1 MTCLTWRKSSFSG
14 EAANCIYIAV
24 APDGTVRLRESDTPE
39 VTLSATRNGLAAFL
53 AAIKGHGAHPP
64 VRNR

>member
-24 APDGTVRLRESDTPE
+24 APDGTVRLRESDAPE
-39 VTLSATRNGLAAFL
+39 ASLTVTRNRLAAFV
-53 AAIKGHGAHPP
+53 AAIKGGGVAR
-64 VRNR
+64 VVTK